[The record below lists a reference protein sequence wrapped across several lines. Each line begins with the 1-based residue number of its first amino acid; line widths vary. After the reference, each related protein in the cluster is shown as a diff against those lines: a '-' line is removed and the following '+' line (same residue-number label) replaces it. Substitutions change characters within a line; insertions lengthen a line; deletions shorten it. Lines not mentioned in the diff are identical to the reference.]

1 MKEIN
6 VTPKVADLKTVTF
19 GDGATF
25 DASEPEKYARS
36 FAIHSM

>member
-1 MKEIN
+1 
-6 VTPKVADLKTVTF
+6 VTF